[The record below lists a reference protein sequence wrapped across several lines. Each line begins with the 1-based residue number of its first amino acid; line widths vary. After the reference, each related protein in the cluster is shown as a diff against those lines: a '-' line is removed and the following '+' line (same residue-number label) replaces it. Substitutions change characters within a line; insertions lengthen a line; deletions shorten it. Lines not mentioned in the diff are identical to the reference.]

1 MNPEGVQDPL
11 DRATTNVHPISAAEN
26 GESLVGEALVEE
38 LQAPVDKNAECEVH
52 EPRNLFVLSM
62 HQIVLRIGWVFKTET
77 VIMPAF
83 LDSVGGAGWMRGL
96 LPVFNRVGQS
106 IPPAI
111 FSRQLRVM
119 RHKKWSLVTCTFLMA
134 VPFLVLAAAC
144 SVSGYQQQW
153 WMAPLFLAMYGTF
166 FVLNGLNNL
175 SYDTVQGKLI
185 RPVRRGRLVMLSVGL
200 GSIPAILAAWWWLGA
215 WLAWPAGSGYAAIY
229 AFIACCFVVAGF
241 VALAV
246 HEPPD
251 EHGLARDSVSQHFA
265 GSWRI
270 LRQDTNFRRLV
281 TATVLFATVLLL
293 FPHYQA
299 LGRERFGLGGAQ
311 MMTWV
316 VMQNV
321 SLGFASLIAGSLSD
335 RLGNRLVLRCLFFAA
350 ALTPIFA
357 VVLTQLDPAIG
368 RYAFPVI
375 FVLLGF
381 TPVTQR
387 TLINYTLEIS
397 PTVEHPRYLSTL
409 SLCAAAPILFA
420 PLAGW
425 LIDLTSFELIFTLGA
440 VLIASSGLLTFTLI
454 EPRHAGNDQLK
465 SATK

>member
-1 MNPEGVQDPL
+1 MNPQGAKAPL
-11 DRATTNVHPISAAEN
+11 DRTTADSSLISSVENDASLAADSSQDELR
-26 GESLVGEALVEE
+26 SSVEE
-38 LQAPVDKNAECEVH
+38 NAEIEVH
-52 EPRNLFVLSM
+52 EPRNLITLAM
-62 HQIVLRIGWVFKTET
+62 HQVVLRVGWVFKTET

-106 IPPAI
+106 VPPAI

-119 RHKKWSLVTCTFLMA
+119 RHKKWGLVACTFLMA
-134 VPFLVLAAAC
+134 APFMVLAGAC
-144 SVSGYQQQW
+144 SISGYRQQW
-153 WMAPLFLAMYGTF
+153 WMAPLFLTMYGMF
-166 FVLNGLNNL
+166 FVFNGLNNL

-185 RPVRRGRLVMLSVGL
+185 RPKRRGRLVILSIGF

-215 WLAWPAGSGYAAIY
+215 WLAWPEGSGYAMIY
-229 AFIACCFVVAGF
+229 GFIACCFVAAGF
-241 VALAV
+241 IALAV

-251 EHGLARDSVSQHFA
+251 NHGLSRDSVSQHFA

-299 LGRERFGLGGAQ
+299 LGRERFGLGGAE

-321 SLGFASLIAGSLSD
+321 SLGIASLVAGSFSD
-335 RLGNRLVLRCLFFAA
+335 RLGNRLVLRCLFFAG

-357 VVLTQLDPAIG
+357 VVLTQVDPSIG
-368 RYAFPVI
+368 RYGFPVI

-409 SLCAAAPILFA
+409 SVCAAAPILFG
-420 PLAGW
+420 PLTGW
-425 LIDLTSFELIFTLGA
+425 LIDLTSFELIFTAGA
-440 VLIASSGLLTFTLI
+440 VLIATSGFLTFALI
-454 EPRHAGNDQLK
+454 EPRNEVDDNRDGVRD
-465 SATK
+465 